1 MPLNRPIPA
10 PDPFGEPNRQGNP
23 SSGKPCPFPGFDAAG
38 DPLAIHNLAGVD
50 AAGHDFPGHELETDG
65 PAKNDPSPARRLNLL
80 LSYAPWHNHAWA
92 ENLPRFLE
100 PMGVFAT
107 KVTSAREAERFV
119 RTNTVHIAVVDL
131 SLPMED
137 TTPAAAAEAEE
148 AGNRVLEL
156 LARLKSPPPTVVVR
170 PPRLQRD
177 GSREMQAALR
187 CGAFAVVDRSA
198 ANLET
203 MLQLMQRCL
212 GRYYQGRWP
221 GA

>member
-1 MPLNRPIPA
+1 M
-10 PDPFGEPNRQGNP
+10 
-23 SSGKPCPFPGFDAAG
+23 
-38 DPLAIHNLAGVD
+38 
-50 AAGHDFPGHELETDG
+50 
-65 PAKNDPSPARRLNLL
+65 
-80 LSYAPWHNHAWA
+80 
-92 ENLPRFLE
+92 PRFLE

-107 KVTSAREAERFV
+107 KATSAREAERFV
-119 RTNTVHIAVVDL
+119 RANTVHIAVVDL

-177 GSREMQAALR
+177 GSRELHAALR